1 MSLVSFVKVRENT
14 ANSLKNAILESL
26 DLLDYS
32 LPKEAKNVI
41 IKPNMCYYWDYTT
54 GQTTNPKLVAALIE
68 LIREKI
74 SSNTEISIVES
85 DASAMKCKY
94 AFKFL
99 GYEKLAQDYNV
110 KLINLSE
117 DRSEKVEVKVGN
129 QHFHFM
135 MPQTIKNADL
145 KINIPKIKY
154 LTRTKISCTLKN
166 IFGCNPEP
174 NKFKYHPK
182 LEETIVAL
190 NKIMKFN
197 LHILDG
203 IIVTGRQPRRLNLIM
218 ASQDPVA
225 LDSAASKLA
234 DINPKSIRYLT
245 LAYKEGLGNISFV
258 PTGENPKTFEKQFP
272 KKKLKDKI
280 LSSTYKFAKR
290 IGLLHVE
297 ML

>member
-1 MSLVSFVKVRENT
+1 MKSV
-14 ANSLKNAILESL
+14 ALESL

-32 LPKEAKNVI
+32 LPKKAKNVI

-54 GQTTNPKLVAALIE
+54 GQTTDPKLVAALID

-74 SSNTEISIVES
+74 SPATEISIVES

-117 DRSEKVEVKVGN
+117 DKSEKVEVKVGN
-129 QHFHFM
+129 QHFNFM

-145 KINIPKIKY
+145 RINIPKIKY
-154 LTRTKISCTLKN
+154 LVRTKISCTLKN

-197 LHILDG
+197 FHILDG
-203 IIVTGRQPRRLNLIM
+203 IIVIGRKTRKLNLIM

-225 LDSAASKLA
+225 LDAAAARLA
-234 DINPKSIRYLT
+234 SINPKSIYYLA
-245 LAYKEGLGNISFV
+245 LAHKEGLGNISFI
-258 PTGENPKTFEKQFP
+258 PTGENPKIFEEQFR
-272 KKKLKDKI
+272 KKELKDKI
-280 LSSTYKFAKR
+280 LSTAYKIATRTRLFDTK
-290 IGLLHVE
+290 

>member
-1 MSLVSFVKVRENT
+1 
-14 ANSLKNAILESL
+14 
-26 DLLDYS
+26 
-32 LPKEAKNVI
+32 
-41 IKPNMCYYWDYTT
+41 
-54 GQTTNPKLVAALIE
+54 
-68 LIREKI
+68 
-74 SSNTEISIVES
+74 
-85 DASAMKCKY
+85 MKCKY

-129 QHFHFM
+129 QYFNFM

-154 LTRTKISCTLKN
+154 MDRAKISCTLKN

-182 LEETIVAL
+182 LDETIVAL

-218 ASQDPVA
+218 ASHDPVA
-225 LDSAASKLA
+225 LDAAAAKLA
-234 DINPKSIRYLT
+234 GVNPKSIRYLT
-245 LAYKEGLGNISFV
+245 IACKEGLGNISFI
-258 PTGENPKTFEKQFP
+258 PKGENPKTFEKRFP
-272 KKKLKDKI
+272 KKELKDKI
-280 LSSTYKFAKR
+280 LSNTYKIATR
-290 IGLLHVE
+290 TRLLKTE